1 MARSLT
7 FPNLLNGGGEFKS
20 KNRAQPGH
28 VIMKGLP
35 PTTFQRQQMFFFKKR
50 DFVTKLSLLLDLDV
64 FYFMC
69 YPPSKTRGGG
79 EIQPTPTLA
88 ESYRAIL
95 TVSLLVILF
104 FAKNQRV
111 TTSRQ

>member
-1 MARSLT
+1 
-7 FPNLLNGGGEFKS
+7 
-20 KNRAQPGH
+20 
-28 VIMKGLP
+28 
-35 PTTFQRQQMFFFKKR
+35 MFFFKKR
-50 DFVTKLSLLLDLDV
+50 NNVTKLSLLLGLDV
-64 FYFMC
+64 FYLMR

-104 FAKNQRV
+104 FAKKHRV